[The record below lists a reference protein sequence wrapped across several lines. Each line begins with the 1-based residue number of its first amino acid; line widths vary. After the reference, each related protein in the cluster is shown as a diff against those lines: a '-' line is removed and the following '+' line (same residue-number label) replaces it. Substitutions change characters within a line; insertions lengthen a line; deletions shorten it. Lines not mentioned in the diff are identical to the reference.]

1 MVTAITAQGGSPLT
15 STGTDNRES
24 GTASPTPPPPPAP
37 SPEPGVEHP
46 EQGLASPANGS
57 PRLYSDV
64 VATRTSSAASQ
75 HDNTQ
80 LDAGITEIR
89 SAPNTSYV
97 DELSSQIDKAFNSED
112 FLVHSSNQ
120 FMTENPPDEEDDN
133 RPWTLVESK
142 RARRHRASKISNNS
156 SERPDLTSEQQTAVQ
171 AAEQGLTALERERI
185 DRRYENLQVNPE
197 SESEPS
203 GIEGPSKGKGVDPKN
218 WGALDLDPS
227 ELDLDAQKGAL
238 ETWNV
243 VRDMARAEEDSM
255 TSPVKDITKMKDI
268 PSRSKVSKRRTLG

>member
-1 MVTAITAQGGSPLT
+1 
-15 STGTDNRES
+15 
-24 GTASPTPPPPPAP
+24 
-37 SPEPGVEHP
+37 
-46 EQGLASPANGS
+46 
-57 PRLYSDV
+57 
-64 VATRTSSAASQ
+64 
-75 HDNTQ
+75 
-80 LDAGITEIR
+80 
-89 SAPNTSYV
+89 
-97 DELSSQIDKAFNSED
+97 
-112 FLVHSSNQ
+112 
-120 FMTENPPDEEDDN
+120 
-133 RPWTLVESK
+133 
-142 RARRHRASKISNNS
+142 
-156 SERPDLTSEQQTAVQ
+156 LTSEQQTAVQ